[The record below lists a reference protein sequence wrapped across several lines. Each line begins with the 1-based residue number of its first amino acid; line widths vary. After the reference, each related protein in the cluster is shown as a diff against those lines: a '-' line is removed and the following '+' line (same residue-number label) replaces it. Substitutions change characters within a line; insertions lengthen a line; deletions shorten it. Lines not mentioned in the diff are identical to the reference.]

1 MNHNVTINGWMDG
14 WMDAFTHIAN
24 HATTKIQNKELKLYK
39 QTEAYDTYFP
49 PPTRAG
55 KYKTRQDKTRRYYHR
70 GDNATKNTLQRY
82 KVLIRSLGRSL
93 GRSLLSIHWG
103 CVVLL
108 LLEHTIPKLTR
119 MIQKRMKNGMEFN
132 GMRYNP
138 MLISIGTVTLRDT
151 NTNTI

>member
-1 MNHNVTINGWMDG
+1 MDG
-14 WMDAFTHIAN
+14 WMDAFTHITN

-82 KVLIRSLGRSL
+82 KVLIRSLARSL
-93 GRSLLSIHWG
+93 ALEYTLGLC
-103 CVVLL
+103 CVAAVGT
-108 LLEHTIPKLTR
+108 HNPKINTNDS
-119 MIQKRMKNGMEFN
+119 KTNEKWNGMECATIQCLLV
-132 GMRYNP
+132 
-138 MLISIGTVTLRDT
+138 LISIETVTLRDT